1 MGVELCGCA
10 PGFSEVGDVG
20 REASHRPGRVAKVF
34 KLGEEKKEKREPMD
48 HKYGAIPKSTES
60 SESRV
65 AGRKLEFTGIRAII
79 ALVSGGGG
87 INASG
92 NRRIEFQLK
101 LGF

>member
-1 MGVELCGCA
+1 MGDNALGNLLTSVAGNELTSL
-10 PGFSEVGDVG
+10 F
-20 REASHRPGRVAKVF
+20 REAYG
-34 KLGEEKKEKREPMD
+34 KLDKLLADGPI
-48 HKYGAIPKSTES
+48 GAIPKSTES
-60 SESRV
+60 SESCV